1 MSEKFIRRESQLN
14 WLREFKEKPFIKVV
28 TGVRRCGKSTLFK
41 LCIEELLASGVK
53 PEQILSVN
61 LEELENENLLQYRA
75 LYDYLKAHLYPDG
88 YTYIFLDEVQQCA
101 EYEKAVDSLYI
112 KDNVDIYITGS
123 NAYMLSGELAT
134 LLSGR
139 YVEIE
144 MLPFSYQEY
153 VQAIGADANSTA
165 TFWDYL
171 RFGGFP
177 AATLLEGKES
187 MIRSYLDG
195 IYSTILVKDVAK
207 RLGDPDV
214 GILEA
219 VGKFLF
225 SNVGS
230 PVSVKKIADTLGAA
244 GRSISVNTVG
254 KYVNAL
260 CNSFLFYKIDRY
272 DVRGRQHLK
281 TNGKY
286 YAVDSGLRNFL
297 LASSTP
303 DIGHVLENVVCL
315 ELLRRGEKV
324 SIGKVAQKEVDFVC
338 EHADGL
344 TYYQV
349 AASVLDENTLQRE
362 LAPLREIRDNHPKIL
377 LTIDD
382 IPRSANYDGIRQMNV
397 VDWLTGKAQKMSR
410 A

>member
-1 MSEKFIRRESQLN
+1 VQ
-14 WLREFKEKPFIKVV
+14 
-28 TGVRRCGKSTLFK
+28 RCEG
-41 LCIEELLASGVK
+41 
-53 PEQILSVN
+53 
-61 LEELENENLLQYRA
+61 
-75 LYDYLKAHLYPDG
+75 
-88 YTYIFLDEVQQCA
+88 
-101 EYEKAVDSLYI
+101 YEKAVDSLYI

-123 NAYMLSGELAT
+123 NAYMLSGKLAT

-144 MLPFSYQEY
+144 MLPFSFKEFLQVQDINPNNITFAFREY
-153 VQAIGADANSTA
+153 LS
-165 TFWDYL
+165 
-171 RFGGFP
+171 FGGFP
-177 AATLLEGKES
+177 ATTLLGHKEPL
-187 MIRSYLDG
+187 IRSYLDG
-195 IYSTILVKDVAK
+195 IYNTILIKDVAK
-207 RLGDPDV
+207 RLGDADV

-230 PVSVKKIADTLGAA
+230 PVSVKKIADTINSA
-244 GRSISVNTVG
+244 GRSISVNTIS

-260 CNSFLFYKIDRY
+260 CDSYLFYKIDRY
-272 DVRGRQHLK
+272 DVQGRQHLK

-303 DIGHVLENVVCL
+303 DIGHVLENIVCL

-324 SIGKVAQKEVDFVC
+324 TIGKVAQKEVDFVS
-338 EHADGL
+338 EHAEGL

-349 AASVLDENTLQRE
+349 AASVLEESTLQRE

-377 LTIDD
+377 LTMDD
-382 IPRSANYDGIRQMNV
+382 IPKTANYDGIRQINV
-397 VDWLTGKAQKMSR
+397 VDWLLESN
-410 A
+410 